1 MAVITGMNRFQTAP
15 LLVAG
20 ALIVIAAPPAFGQ
33 VTNRLQAPGPVNAPA
48 APSPAQPPVVVYQNP
63 DRLQNANEVQNE
75 LRQILQAY
83 PPSLRQLLAI
93 DPSLT
98 QREDYMAPYPAL
110 SAFLQQHPEII
121 RNPSYFFG
129 SPNFDRGYTEGDR
142 RIEVLRNTLEGI
154 TFLTGFLTVISLLY
168 ALLRQALEY
177 RRWRRQIQIQT
188 DIHTK
193 LLDRM
198 TNNQELL
205 AYIETSAGRRFL
217 EAPVPLMAQAPA
229 SSIAPVARIL
239 WSVQI
244 GVIVVAA
251 GIGFWIARTTVSDP
265 DLISVFQVMGS
276 LAMAV
281 GVGFVVSAL
290 MSWAL
295 SQRMGLLAAPAAKA
309 EQ

>member
-1 MAVITGMNRFQTAP
+1 MNRFQPAS

-20 ALIVIAAPPAFGQ
+20 ALTVAAVSPVFGQ
-33 VTNRLQAPGPVNAPA
+33 NRLQDRGPANVPVAPVPG
-48 APSPAQPPVVVYQNP
+48 QPPVVVYQNP
-63 DRLQNANEVQNE
+63 EDVPNAENVREQLRRL
-75 LRQILQAY
+75 LSAY
-83 PPSLRQLLAI
+83 PPSLRQVLALDPALL
-93 DPSLT
+93 
-98 QREDYMAPYPAL
+98 QREDYLAPYPGL
-110 SAFLQQHPEII
+110 TAFLQQHPEVV
-121 RNPSYFFG
+121 RNPGFYFG
-129 SPNFDRGYTEGDR
+129 SFGNFDRGYTEADR
-142 RIEVLRNTLEGI
+142 RVEVLRNTLEGI

-188 DIHTK
+188 EIHSK

-217 EAPVPLMAQAPA
+217 EAPVPLMAQPPA

-251 GIGFWIARTTVSDP
+251 GIGFWIARTTVNDA
-265 DLISVFQVMGS
+265 DLISIFQVMGS

-295 SQRMGLLAAPAAKA
+295 SQRMGLLATPAAKA
-309 EQ
+309 E

>member
-1 MAVITGMNRFQTAP
+1 MNRIHTAP

-20 ALIVIAAPPAFGQ
+20 ALVAAVASPVFAQAPPQPANPPAAPPA
-33 VTNRLQAPGPVNAPA
+33 VAPA
-48 APSPAQPPVVVYQNP
+48 ERPAPVVVYQNP
-63 DRLQNANEVQNE
+63 ERLQNANEVQSE
-75 LRQILQAY
+75 LRRILSAY
-83 PPSLRQLLAI
+83 PPSVRQLLAI
-93 DPSLT
+93 DPTLM

-110 SAFLQQHPEII
+110 TAFLQQHPEVV
-121 RNPSYFFG
+121 RNPNFYFG
-129 SPNFDRGYTEGDR
+129 SPSYDRPYTDSDR
-142 RIEVLRNTLEGI
+142 RISAVQSVLEGL
-154 TFLTGFLTVISLLY
+154 TFLTGFLTVIALVY

-188 DIHTK
+188 EIHTK

-217 EAPVPLMAQAPA
+217 ESPVPLVAQSPG
-229 SSIAPVARIL
+229 SSMAPVARIL

-244 GVIVVAA
+244 GVVVVAA
-251 GIGFWIARTTVSDP
+251 GIGFWIARATVNDP

-276 LAMAV
+276 LAMSV

-295 SQRMGLLAAPAAKA
+295 SQRMGLLAAPAAKVD
-309 EQ
+309 

>member
-1 MAVITGMNRFQTAP
+1 MNRFHTAS

-20 ALIVIAAPPAFGQ
+20 ALTAGAVTPVRAQGAPQPARPL
-33 VTNRLQAPGPVNAPA
+33 NAPVPAQAPA
-48 APSPAQPPVVVYQNP
+48 AQPPPFVVYQNP
-63 DRLQNANEVQNE
+63 ADVPNAQNVRDQ
-75 LRQILQAY
+75 LRQVLEAY
-83 PPSLRQLLAI
+83 PPSIRQILAL
-93 DPSLT
+93 DPSLL
-98 QREDYMAPYPAL
+98 QREDYLAAYPAL
-110 SAFLQQHPEII
+110 TAFLQQHPEIA

-129 SPNFDRGYTEGDR
+129 TFGGNAFDRGYTESDR
-142 RIEVLRNTLEGI
+142 RIEVLRGTLEGI

-168 ALLRQALEY
+168 ALLRQAIEY

-188 DIHTK
+188 EIHTK

-217 EAPVPLMAQAPA
+217 ETPVPMIAQSPLAG
-229 SSIAPVARIL
+229 SIAPVARIL

-244 GVIVVAA
+244 GVVVVAA
-251 GIGFWIARTTVSDP
+251 GIGFWIARTTVSDA

-276 LAMAV
+276 LAMSV

-295 SQRMGLLAAPAAKA
+295 SQRMGLLATPAAKA
-309 EQ
+309 E

>member
-1 MAVITGMNRFQTAP
+1 MNRFQPAS
-15 LLVAG
+15 LVVAG
-20 ALIVIAAPPAFGQ
+20 ALAVTVASPVFGQ
-33 VTNRLQAPGPVNAPA
+33 FTNRLQSPGNAPV
-48 APSPAQPPVVVYQNP
+48 APVPAQAPVVVYQNP
-63 DRLQNANEVQNE
+63 DRIQNANEVQGE
-75 LRQILQAY
+75 LRQILSAY

-93 DPSLT
+93 DPSLL

-121 RNPSYFFG
+121 RNPSFYFG
-129 SPNFDRGYTEGDR
+129 SPNFDRPYSDADR
-142 RIEVLRNTLEGI
+142 RISAVQNTLEGL
-154 TFLTGFLTVISLLY
+154 TFLTGFVTVISLLY

-188 DIHTK
+188 EIHTK

-217 EAPVPLMAQAPA
+217 DSPVPLVAHAA
-229 SSIAPVARIL
+229 GGSIAPVARIL

-244 GVIVVAA
+244 GIVVVAA
-251 GIGFWIARTTVSDP
+251 GIGFWIARTTVADQ

-295 SQRMGLLAAPAAKA
+295 SQRMGLLAAPPPVKA
-309 EQ
+309 E